1 MQEQERYE
9 QQLYQL
15 SQRLMLQS
23 QLNDQQALE
32 RQAEQQLAATRQG
45 LESALQALALSL
57 PAEGTEAARC
67 TLAKANLPSG
77 RRNRPNMMP
86 FSSKSLLCGHCWRRC
101 RPATRQR
108 LKLSRPSRTTG
119 AKSTRNACRC
129 TASLSPS
136 SSRKPVKGASDQ
148 SQAQFTSAPP
158 PAALA
163 IGRRSSPRCWMTR
176 PPSG

>member
-57 PAEGTEAARC
+57 PAEGTEAAWLHARESEFAQWQAQQTQHDAIQQQIAALRPLLE
-67 TLAKANLPSG
+67 TLPTSDETEVEAESAIPDNWREIHEG
-77 RRNRPNMMP
+77 MP
-86 FSSKSLLCGHCWRRC
+86 VAAQPAC
-101 RPATRQR
+101 RPAAAGN
-108 LKLSRPSRTTG
+108 PG
-119 AKSTRNACRC
+119 
-129 TASLSPS
+129 
-136 SSRKPVKGASDQ
+136 KGASGPV
-148 SQAQFTSAPP
+148 AG
-158 PAALA
+158 A
-163 IGRRSSPRCWMTR
+163 IHLRPGRQPL
-176 PPSG
+176 

>member
-32 RQAEQQLAATRQG
+32 RRAEQQLAATRRDWR
-45 LESALQALALSL
+45 APCRPALSL
-57 PAEGTEAARC
+57 PAEGTEAARLHARESEFAQWQAQQTQHDAIQQQIAALRPLLE
-67 TLAKANLPSG
+67 TLPTSDETEVEAESAIPDNWREIHEECLSLHSQLVAQQQQETREKA
-77 RRNRPNMMP
+77 
-86 FSSKSLLCGHCWRRC
+86 
-101 RPATRQR
+101 R
-108 LKLSRPSRTTG
+108 L
-119 AKSTRNACRC
+119 
-129 TASLSPS
+129 
-136 SSRKPVKGASDQ
+136 DQ